1 MTASFLLK
9 GILIGL
15 LFGIPVGAV
24 GTMAA
29 QRAFSHGF
37 GAGLKTGLG
46 SSAADCLYAVCGAF
60 GLTFVSD
67 FLLKYQTVIH
77 AVGGSLILAMGLHL
91 ILKKREKT
99 DLEEQTGGGIKMFLS
114 SFAVGK
120 ENNRAWQP

>member
-67 FLLKYQTVIH
+67 FGNGAALDFEKEGEDRFGRTDRRWNQDVFILLCSRQ
-77 AVGGSLILAMGLHL
+77 
-91 ILKKREKT
+91 
-99 DLEEQTGGGIKMFLS
+99 
-114 SFAVGK
+114 GK
-120 ENNRAWQP
+120 Q